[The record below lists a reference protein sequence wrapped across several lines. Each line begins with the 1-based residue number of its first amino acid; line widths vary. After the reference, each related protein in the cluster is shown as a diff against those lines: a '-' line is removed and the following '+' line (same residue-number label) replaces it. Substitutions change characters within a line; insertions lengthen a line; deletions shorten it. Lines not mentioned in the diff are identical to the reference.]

1 MARVEC
7 VKILHECRGN
17 PDLHVQQL
25 WKPKHVKFYSDDG
38 RILSQLTSEE
48 EEAPFFLELFG
59 WTVKVAL
66 IDNYILTT
74 DPNTSMP
81 QDMAH
86 QIQVSAVHRLCCK
99 NPDKARRLARDPR
112 KFSFEVH
119 REERSPPT
127 SISEAAQQDR
137 ATSSPL
143 KLAA

>member
-7 VKILHECRGN
+7 VKILHECGGN

-86 QIQVSAVHRLCCK
+86 QIQVSVVHRLSA
-99 NPDKARRLARDPR
+99 ARTLIKLGVSPGTRENSRSRFTARNGLLLQASQRQPSRTAPLA
-112 KFSFEVH
+112 V
-119 REERSPPT
+119 
-127 SISEAAQQDR
+127 
-137 ATSSPL
+137 PL
-143 KLAA
+143 S